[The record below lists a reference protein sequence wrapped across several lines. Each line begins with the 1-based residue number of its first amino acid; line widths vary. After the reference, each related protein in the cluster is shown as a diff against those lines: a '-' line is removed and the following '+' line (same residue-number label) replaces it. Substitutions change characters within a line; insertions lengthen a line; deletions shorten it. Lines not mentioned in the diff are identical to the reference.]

1 MRKRLIGIT
10 GGNAAECFQD
20 LRPLASLAGEL
31 PESNADL
38 DALVLEALQ
47 KLEVVSRFRLAEQLR
62 VNLLVEHH
70 GAHGREDREHMQLP
84 FTLPLVDDGLE
95 EPG

>member
-20 LRPLASLAGEL
+20 LRSLASLAGEL

-38 DALVLEALQ
+38 DALILEALQ
-47 KLEVVSRFRLAEQLR
+47 ELEVVSGFRLAEELS
-62 VNLLVEHH
+62 VHLFVEHH
-70 GAHGREDREHMQLP
+70 GAHGGEDREH
-84 FTLPLVDDGLE
+84 V
-95 EPG
+95 